1 MGVIHS
7 RVQIERERLDL
18 DAGLGWCCGKVDDR
32 RLSCRTGSRS
42 RGGIPN
48 SIILGHYGGR
58 PVAPTTTRT
67 TRARAP
73 AARRGRGPRNPA
85 ATITTV
91 NTVAV
96 RFVLRVDAV
105 ESVVDVELV
114 LARRAILAEAAA
126 LFTTHEPYRVLD
138 KLHRGAEDVR
148 RAVEIR
154 VRPRVGRIRFDTR
167 LVQPEGV
174 AFRELQE
181 LPYGRNCKFF
191 CQYEPRSRVS
201 SGEERTMSTLT
212 QHPVPEVRA
221 YFAHPQFENVI
232 TTELLYMLRKVAFVI
247 DPSFTLLLSW
257 HAIGICVRYL
267 DVHDI
272 VHNTEFIAFPPPSIG
287 ALT

>member
-1 MGVIHS
+1 MEVIHS
-7 RVQIERERLDL
+7 RAQIERERLDL

-191 CQYEPRSRVS
+191 LSIRAPVKGFKWRRTHHVDPYPAPSPRGTGLFCPSTIRKRDHHGTAVHAAKSRL
-201 SGEERTMSTLT
+201 R
-212 QHPVPEVRA
+212 HRPVVHA
-221 YFAHPQFENVI
+221 AL
-232 TTELLYMLRKVAFVI
+232 ELARDWDLRPI
-247 DPSFTLLLSW
+247 S
-257 HAIGICVRYL
+257 
-267 DVHDI
+267 
-272 VHNTEFIAFPPPSIG
+272 
-287 ALT
+287 